1 MKNNYFE
8 ILEFSKSNKEIWNDF
23 CLKSD
28 SAWLWHT
35 YESIISKTFWFN
47 HLNLSFGVID
57 KSNRNKIIAIFP
69 VFLVKKKKIIDYSTL
84 ESLGGSAF
92 ENNIKKVKYK
102 KLLKFIKE
110 YLSSLQSRYKVYKC
124 EILLSTLSKSII
136 ESKKVIPNPLGEL
149 INIDKS
155 TFTWIK
161 NLKKQN
167 INELFKTFDNKT
179 KQSINKNI
187 NSFTFNEVDYS
198 DTRSFLNKYF
208 SFHLTT
214 TRRKK
219 INHHSKKYF
228 EYIFYK
234 FPIKNKKIFY
244 VKENENILSFAIFGI
259 YKNNV
264 IYWSSASSKDGIVK
278 SSNYYCMW
286 KAIEYFSKKKV
297 NYIEF
302 GEGFF
307 NDDDPRNLDL
317 NHFKKSFSGE
327 MYPLFRGE
335 RVENKFKN
343 FTINVLRE
351 LYTFKKK

>member
-124 EILLSTLSKSII
+124 EILLSTLSKSNWWRATNRT
-136 ESKKVIPNPLGEL
+136 KPNNKPYNL
-149 INIDKS
+149 IDA
-155 TFTWIK
+155 
-161 NLKKQN
+161 
-167 INELFKTFDNKT
+167 
-179 KQSINKNI
+179 
-187 NSFTFNEVDYS
+187 
-198 DTRSFLNKYF
+198 R
-208 SFHLTT
+208 
-214 TRRKK
+214 
-219 INHHSKKYF
+219 
-228 EYIFYK
+228 
-234 FPIKNKKIFY
+234 
-244 VKENENILSFAIFGI
+244 
-259 YKNNV
+259 
-264 IYWSSASSKDGIVK
+264 
-278 SSNYYCMW
+278 
-286 KAIEYFSKKKV
+286 
-297 NYIEF
+297 
-302 GEGFF
+302 
-307 NDDDPRNLDL
+307 
-317 NHFKKSFSGE
+317 
-327 MYPLFRGE
+327 
-335 RVENKFKN
+335 
-343 FTINVLRE
+343 
-351 LYTFKKK
+351 